1 MIVIPP
7 VLDTTA
13 IEIISNELLKH
24 NEGEIHWMRNN
35 YSKH

>member
-1 MIVIPP
+1 MAVIPP

-13 IEIISNELLKH
+13 IEIFSKKLLKH
-24 NEGEIHWMRNN
+24 NEGETHWMRNN

>member
-1 MIVIPP
+1 MVVIPP

-13 IEIISNELLKH
+13 IEIFSYELLKH
-24 NEGEIHWMRNN
+24 NEGETHWMRNN